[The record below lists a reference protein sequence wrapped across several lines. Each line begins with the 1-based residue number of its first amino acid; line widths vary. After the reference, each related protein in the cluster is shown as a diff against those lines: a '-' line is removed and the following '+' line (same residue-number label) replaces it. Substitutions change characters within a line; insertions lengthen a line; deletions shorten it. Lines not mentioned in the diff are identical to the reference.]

1 MLQKIDEAADFPHH
15 FDGAVVVGQA
25 QVFYHAVEGKIVGYD
40 CAARGQEG
48 GKTFKVID
56 ILGFGAVDEDKVISF
71 TLGRSPASCVAKVTG
86 NAVRKIVV
94 CNVTNRR
101 LVARFVQL
109 YGVDVNLW
117 RDPGKINGRKSDCG
131 TNFQHPFNLMIA
143 YIVTDKVNSLVLH
156 NGNRM
161 KIRKT
166 FYLTDLLHRFILVDF
181 TV

>member
-25 QVFYHAVEGKIVGYD
+25 QVFYHAVEGKVVGYD
-40 CAARGQEG
+40 CAAGSQKG

-56 ILGFGAVDEDKVISF
+56 VLGLWSVDEYKVIAF

-86 NAVRKIVV
+86 NAVRKVVV

-109 YGVDVNLW
+109 YGGDLNLG

-131 TNFQHPFNLMIA
+131 TDFQHVSNLMIA

-156 NGNRM
+156 DWNRM
-161 KIRKT
+161 KICKV